1 MYVSTHKSANMRTV
15 VVNKIVLICSA
26 AKIAYAHPDLQK
38 DAASA
43 TPCAFAEL
51 LNGEGGLDDVSSSK
65 ENTEQHEAEQPSPSS
80 SAILKG
86 SSKNKSDSTVK
97 LSRRAQA
104 KKKKQSSASNIF
116 LPNAIDSGGR
126 NQNQN
131 GGGGREGKKKAQNSR
146 PNQVESEGR
155 NIISPGGCFTTTMY
169 DDIDADVMKIQN
181 GITDPRAR
189 GGFLGGILR
198 MAAHDAMDF
207 DPSLQN

>member
-1 MYVSTHKSANMRTV
+1 MRTV

-26 AKIAYAHPDLQK
+26 AKIVYAHPDLQK
-38 DAASA
+38 DDASA

-65 ENTEQHEAEQPSPSS
+65 ENTEQHEAKQPSPSS
-80 SAILKG
+80 SSSVILKG
-86 SSKNKSDSTVK
+86 STNNSDSTVK

-104 KKKKQSSASNIF
+104 KKKRASTVTNGRKKKQQSSASNIF

-131 GGGGREGKKKAQNSR
+131 GGGGREGKKKAHNSR
-146 PNQVESEGR
+146 PNQVASEGR

-189 GGFLGGILR
+189 GGFLG
-198 MAAHDAMDF
+198 
-207 DPSLQN
+207 